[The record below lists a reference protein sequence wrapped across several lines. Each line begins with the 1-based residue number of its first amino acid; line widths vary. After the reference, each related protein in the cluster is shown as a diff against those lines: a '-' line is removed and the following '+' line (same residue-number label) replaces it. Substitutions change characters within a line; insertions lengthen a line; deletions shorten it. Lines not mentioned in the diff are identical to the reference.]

1 MADCNVIKRIGIIGR
16 GAIGVN
22 LAYHLQNMQ
31 STQNVQGMQNVQS
44 IQNAENI
51 ETELLIR
58 DHYDPSQP
66 LTIHT
71 ENGETQ
77 TLKCKQC
84 FINENTLSKL
94 DLIVIPVKHYQLE
107 SVMKT
112 IAPILPNHTSVM
124 LLHNGMGGIELAEKY
139 LPNNLLL
146 AATTTDGVYKTSANS
161 FVQTAIGQ
169 LEMGFANTDEAH
181 LIAPDLNIDYVKK
194 LHPNFHWR
202 EDIVFALYQKLAV
215 NAVINPLTALKNCKN
230 GELENYPEEVK
241 KVKDEV
247 FDLYEFMNLPI
258 DNHALSAHIDN
269 VIQLTKLNYSSM
281 HQDFHHGRETEV
293 EGILG
298 FLLQKGEE
306 TGMKMDFIRQLYTQI
321 STAK

>member
-1 MADCNVIKRIGIIGR
+1 MADSKMTKRIGIIGR
-16 GAIGVN
+16 GAIGINV
-22 LAYHLQNMQ
+22 AYHLQ
-31 STQNVQGMQNVQS
+31 SAQS
-44 IQNAENI
+44 I
-51 ETELLIR
+51 ETNLLIR
-58 DHYDPSQP
+58 EHYDPLQA
-66 LTIHT
+66 LTLQT
-71 ENGETQ
+71 ENGETH

-84 FINENTLSKL
+84 FMTEHTLSQL
-94 DLIVIPVKHYQLE
+94 DLIVIPVKQYQLE

-112 IAPILPNHTSVM
+112 IAPIIPSHTSVV

-146 AATTTDGVYKTSANS
+146 AATTTDGVYKTSAHS
-161 FVQTAIGQ
+161 FVQTAVGQ
-169 LEMGFANTDEAH
+169 FEMGLAHAYDAH
-181 LIAPDLNIDYVKK
+181 LSTHELKLDYVKK

-202 EDIVFALYQKLAV
+202 NDIIFALYQKLAV

-230 GELENYPEEVK
+230 GDLKNFPEEVNK
-241 KVKDEV
+241 IKEEV

-258 DNHALSAHIDN
+258 DNHALSLHIDK

-306 TGMKMDFIRQLYTQI
+306 TGMKMAFIRQLYTQI
-321 STAK
+321 NTAN